1 MTNKFNFIINQNEVK
16 KVHYQHFV
24 KTWVKSYWYDYIC
37 MATVHKKAIDSNWLS
52 ATQTLKGK
60 AIIRIKKKLF
70 DTTTIRVIIG
80 FDLRGLVKEFDL
92 LNVLIRVSM
101 EFDFWVFEPLRV
113 KCSKLGYFFPCILRL
128 LWQPDILYLL
138 CYPIHARLSSVPKK
152 YFTHFMPLISFDTP
166 ENIRKPLVFWCFQGL
181 SKEISGIKWF
191 NKNYTE
197 E

>member
-24 KTWVKSYWYDYIC
+24 KTWVKSYWYDHIC

-101 EFDFWVFEPLRV
+101 EFNFWIFEPLRV
-113 KCSKLGYFFPCILRL
+113 KCSKLGYFFSLHFEVVIATRYFIFTL
-128 LWQPDILYLL
+128 LSHSDSLL
-138 CYPIHARLSSVPKK
+138 CQKNTSH
-152 YFTHFMPLISFDTP
+152 IS
-166 ENIRKPLVFWCFQGL
+166 CH
-181 SKEISGIKWF
+181 
-191 NKNYTE
+191 
-197 E
+197 

>member
-52 ATQTLKGK
+52 ATQTLKGR

-128 LWQPDILYLL
+128 LWQPDILYSL
-138 CYPIHARLSSVPKK
+138 CYPIQTLFCAKKILHTFHATNLFWYPWK
-152 YFTHFMPLISFDTP
+152 YQKTSGF
-166 ENIRKPLVFWCFQGL
+166 LVF
-181 SKEISGIKWF
+181 SGAIKRDQWHQMV
-191 NKNYTE
+191 
-197 E
+197 